1 MAWFGKDK
9 KPKMI
14 EREIK
19 MFDVIQNLVT
29 QTDCVI
35 EINPED
41 MTYMLS
47 LEKEQYFLYID
58 GNGVQFSNHGFIV
71 IRSYSSNVIDAYIEL
86 VKNETIRRRT
96 EKRNAIFKNECN
108 LLDTINSKLDA
119 RRPAGATEL

>member
-14 EREIK
+14 ERESK

-29 QTDCVI
+29 QPDCVI

-58 GNGVQFSNHGFIV
+58 GTGVQFSNH
-71 IRSYSSNVIDAYIEL
+71 
-86 VKNETIRRRT
+86 
-96 EKRNAIFKNECN
+96 ECN
-108 LLDTINSKLDA
+108 LLDTINDKLNA
-119 RRPAGATEL
+119 RRPVNATELEIK